1 MVTRLGTLLV
11 SGRAG
16 TPTQVYLT
24 LKTLLLAT
32 MLRYI
37 TLFYKRKKMKPE
49 SLSGLPKDTKQASN
63 RKGPNLGLLTLSLV
77 FTPLFTSQPLV
88 LHCGTLWSPYTWNA
102 TDQVNMPSIS
112 KVRV

>member
-1 MVTRLGTLLV
+1 MVHGVTESDKTELLSTSKQTKRDLVTRLGTLLV
-11 SGRAG
+11 SARAG

-49 SLSGLPKDTKQASN
+49 SLSGLLKDTK
-63 RKGPNLGLLTLSLV
+63 R
-77 FTPLFTSQPLV
+77 
-88 LHCGTLWSPYTWNA
+88 
-102 TDQVNMPSIS
+102 
-112 KVRV
+112 